1 MKYALYIAM
10 REFAE
15 NVRTKGFWVGLLMFP
30 VILVLAIKVPQLLE
44 EKATPTRN
52 FVLVDASGRFEDVVE
67 KTLERRQVRRT
78 LKSLAAH
85 GRKHGRLPE
94 GMETPDLEKI
104 PAVDLEGMLGD
115 YLDSNPE
122 VVDAFLESGGLE
134 TALSAMAPFLVEDA
148 PPFEE
153 PRRLFRRV
161 ELPANFA
168 ADGDP
173 DSVAQSLRPFLLGE
187 ESLAVD
193 GESVELFAAIL
204 IPEDVDAAI
213 QRGADFTF
221 LGEKGGII
229 QYWASNQADQ
239 DLRKW
244 VEAAINAEVRRVEY
258 ETHGMDSEAVRKVE
272 NTRIPITRLN
282 PRKDEGEEEVSMA
295 DLVREW
301 APLGFVYL
309 LWVALMTIAQMLLNN
324 TIEEKSNR
332 IIEVLLSSVT
342 TTELMAGKLM
352 GIAGVGLTMLLAW
365 VLSLVGV
372 LSFMAGPE
380 AEWADHLLDIL
391 ASSGFLT
398 YFLLYFLLGY
408 LLYAGIFLAIGS
420 VCNTLKEAQNF
431 MGAIMIFMMVPLL
444 TMAFIPKDPH
454 GPLATTLSWIPFY
467 TPFVMMNRAAA
478 DPPLFDLI
486 GTTVVLALSVV
497 GMLWVSARV
506 FRTGILRTGQPP
518 RLLELLRWIRG

>member
-1 MKYALYIAM
+1 M
-10 REFAE
+10 
-15 NVRTKGFWVGLLMFP
+15 
-30 VILVLAIKVPQLLE
+30 
-44 EKATPTRN
+44 
-52 FVLVDASGRFEDVVE
+52 
-67 KTLERRQVRRT
+67 
-78 LKSLAAH
+78 
-85 GRKHGRLPE
+85 
-94 GMETPDLEKI
+94 
-104 PAVDLEGMLGD
+104 
-115 YLDSNPE
+115 
-122 VVDAFLESGGLE
+122 
-134 TALSAMAPFLVEDA
+134 
-148 PPFEE
+148 
-153 PRRLFRRV
+153 
-161 ELPANFA
+161 
-168 ADGDP
+168 
-173 DSVAQSLRPFLLGE
+173 
-187 ESLAVD
+187 
-193 GESVELFAAIL
+193 
-204 IPEDVDAAI
+204 DAAI

-221 LGEKGGII
+221 LGEKGGTI

-244 VEAAINAEVRRVEY
+244 VEAAINEEVRRVEY

-282 PRKDEGEEEVSMA
+282 PRKEEGEEEVSMA
-295 DLVREW
+295 DLVRDW

-309 LWVALMTIAQMLLNN
+309 LWIALMTIAQMLLNN

-365 VLSLVGV
+365 VLSLFGV

-380 AEWADHLLDIL
+380 AEWAGHLLDIL

-398 YFLLYFLLGY
+398 YFLVYFLLGY